1 MNYLFSG
8 EISRGGWREDSSC
21 RGCGM
26 QFAIR
31 GIFWL
36 VFFSE
41 YSQGINC
48 FIVKERVEGA
58 KSASLESIKSIS

>member
-8 EISRGGWREDSSC
+8 EISWGGWREDSSC

-26 QFAIR
+26 QLAIL

-36 VFFSE
+36 VFSL
-41 YSQGINC
+41 N
-48 FIVKERVEGA
+48 IVC
-58 KSASLESIKSIS
+58 SLAL